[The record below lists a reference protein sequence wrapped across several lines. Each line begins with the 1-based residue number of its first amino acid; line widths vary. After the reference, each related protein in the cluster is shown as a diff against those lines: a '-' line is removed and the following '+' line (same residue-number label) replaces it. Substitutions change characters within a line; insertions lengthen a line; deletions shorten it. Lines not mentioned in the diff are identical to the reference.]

1 MTFKEIKDKMEN
13 ILNAKKEDSGKILIL
28 DENGKIKLVS
38 PKDFFAIIKENPI
51 ADENPT
57 TEENKSAG
65 KKGNKE

>member
-13 ILNAKKEDSGKILIL
+13 ILKAKKEDSGKILIL

-38 PKDFFAIIKENPI
+38 PEELFGNPI
-51 ADENPT
+51 TD
-57 TEENKSAG
+57 ENKSAD

>member
-28 DENGKIKLVS
+28 DANGKIKLVS
-38 PKDFFAIIKENPI
+38 P
-51 ADENPT
+51 
-57 TEENKSAG
+57 EELFKN

>member
-13 ILNAKKEDSGKILIL
+13 ILKAKKEDSGKILIL

-38 PKDFFAIIKENPI
+38 PEELFG
-51 ADENPT
+51 NPT
-57 TEENKSAG
+57 TEEDPTTDENKSAD